1 MCRITL
7 TPLIINDAR
16 NVTFVVSGVN
26 KADRIA
32 EVLEGPHAPYRLPA
46 QAILPVRG
54 RLTWLL
60 DEPAASRIR
69 AGRPRRPGR
78 AEVELRE

>member
-1 MCRITL
+1 MRRITL
-7 TPLIINDAR
+7 TPLIINDDR
-16 NVTFVVSGVN
+16 NVTSVVSGVN

-69 AGRPRRPGR
+69 ACRPGR
-78 AEVELRE
+78 PGQVEVELRE